1 MIRPTKKHSE
11 SVTVIPTK
19 ANVDVDIKLT
29 DINIVLISLILF

>member
-1 MIRPTKKHSE
+1 MITPTKKHSE
-11 SVTVIPTK
+11 SVIPTK